1 MQFQEFNEK
10 CDVYSYGIVLWEIIT
25 RDEPFAEYN
34 SFDKFKE
41 AVCNR
46 HERPKI
52 PEELVPGSSVKTPS
66 SVKTLLQSLWHR
78 DQTQRPSFTSIL
90 VSLNEVILDY
100 AIRDPAG
107 KSFWKENWVSKK
119 DSSITFEVPWEEFK
133 NAFVKFVG
141 LQDSHPLKLLYI
153 RCLQAVLPEFSK
165 DKSETVS
172 LERFGQVLDW
182 FGTLEDSKDNNN
194 SASLDTTTS
203 TTTVTTGIPKVVYDA
218 APPTTNTVTHTT
230 TTITTTGT
238 PSVSGFAATFPKVH
252 LAKYGTFFERLR
264 STLAK
269 QWFHGDISAQ
279 DSEVTFLFVYLYLDE
294 IEHAPCWQLFGTI

>member
-41 AVCNR
+41 AVCTR

-52 PEELVPGSSVKTPS
+52 PDELIPGSSVKTPQS
-66 SVKTLLQSLWHR
+66 AKNLLQSLWHR
-78 DQTQRPSFTSIL
+78 DQTQRASFTSIL

-100 AIRDPAG
+100 AIRDPVG
-107 KSFWKENWVSKK
+107 KLFWKDNWVSKK
-119 DSSITFEVPWEEFK
+119 DSSITFELPWEEFK
-133 NAFVKFVG
+133 TAFVKFVG

-153 RCLQAVLPEFSK
+153 RCLQAVLAESSK
-165 DKSETVS
+165 DKSDIVT

-182 FGTLEDSKDNNN
+182 FGTLEDKES
-194 SASLDTTTS
+194 TTS
-203 TTTVTTGIPKVVYDA
+203 STSTQPQPMDATKGPEQGSTTATTTTVA
-218 APPTTNTVTHTT
+218 SAP
-230 TTITTTGT
+230 
-238 PSVSGFAATFPKVH
+238 SLAFPKVQ
-252 LAKYGTFFERLR
+252 LPKYGLFFERLR

-279 DSEVTFLFVYLYLDE
+279 ESEVF
-294 IEHAPCWQLFGTI
+294 